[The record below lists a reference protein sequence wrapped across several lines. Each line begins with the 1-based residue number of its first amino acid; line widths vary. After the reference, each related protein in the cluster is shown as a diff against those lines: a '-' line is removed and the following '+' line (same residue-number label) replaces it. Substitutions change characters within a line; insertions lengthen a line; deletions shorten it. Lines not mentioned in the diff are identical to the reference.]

1 MSAPVGPQA
10 VLLQPELPLAT
21 VNGEPWLALPE
32 DLYIPPDA
40 LELVLE
46 SFEGPL
52 DLLWYLIRRQN
63 FNVLDI
69 PIAEVTGQY
78 LRYIEMMQT
87 MRIELAAEYLLM
99 VAILADIKSRML
111 LPKPINDDPEHEMDP
126 RAELV
131 RQLQEY
137 EIFRHASERIDALP
151 RLERDCWVA
160 QALAREEERRVHIDP
175 PPVSLQDLLL
185 QMAHVVHRTRWRIEH
200 RIVRDSLSV
209 RECMV
214 SILELLAQN
223 GYRRFEEFCSNDVR
237 PTRIVLSFVAALE
250 LARQSLVDLVQ
261 PSLFGPLYIQRTNPD
276 HPIAPQALENPSDE

>member
-1 MSAPVGPQA
+1 MTT
-10 VLLQPELPLAT
+10 LLKRQPSQPDLPLAT
-21 VNGEPWLALPE
+21 VNGEPWLELPQ

-69 PIAEVTGQY
+69 PIAEVAGQY
-78 LRYIEMMQT
+78 LLYIDMMQT

-111 LPKPINDDPEHEMDP
+111 LPKPAPENGEVEIDP

-137 EIFRHASERIDALP
+137 ETFRQAAERIDTLP
-151 RLERDCWVA
+151 RLERDYWVA
-160 QALAREEERRVHIDP
+160 QALAREDERRVHVDP
-175 PPVSLQDLLL
+175 PPVSLENLLL
-185 QMAHVVHRTRWRIEH
+185 EMARVIHRSRWRVEH

-214 SILELLAQN
+214 SILELLTPG
-223 GYRRFEEFCSNDVR
+223 GYRRFEEFYSNDVR
-237 PTRIVLSFVAALE
+237 PTRIVLSFVAMLE
-250 LARQSLVDLVQ
+250 LARQSLVELVQ
-261 PSLFGPLYIQRTNPD
+261 PTLFGPLYIHRSD
-276 HPIAPQALENPSDE
+276 HEQPSP

>member
-1 MSAPVGPQA
+1 MTPS
-10 VLLQPELPLAT
+10 LKRQPSQPDLPLAT
-21 VNGEPWLALPE
+21 VNGEPWLELPQ

-78 LRYIEMMQT
+78 LRYIDMMQT

-111 LPKPINDDPEHEMDP
+111 LPKPAPENGEVEIDP

-137 EIFRHASERIDALP
+137 ETFRQAAERIDTLP
-151 RLERDCWVA
+151 RLERDYWVA
-160 QALAREEERRVHIDP
+160 QALAREDERQVHVDP
-175 PPVSLQDLLL
+175 PPVSLENLLL
-185 QMAHVVHRTRWRIEH
+185 EMARVIHRSRWRVEH

-214 SILELLAQN
+214 SILELLTPG
-223 GYRRFEEFCSNDVR
+223 GYRRFEEFYSNDVR
-237 PTRIVLSFVAALE
+237 PTRIVLSFVAMLE
-250 LARQSLVDLVQ
+250 LARQSLVELVQ
-261 PSLFGPLYIQRTNPD
+261 PTLFGPLYIHRSD
-276 HPIAPQALENPSDE
+276 HEQPSP

>member
-1 MSAPVGPQA
+1 MTT
-10 VLLQPELPLAT
+10 LLKRQPSQPDLPLAT
-21 VNGEPWLALPE
+21 VNGEPWLELPQ

-78 LRYIEMMQT
+78 LRYIDMMQT

-111 LPKPINDDPEHEMDP
+111 LPKPAPENGEVEIDP

-137 EIFRHASERIDALP
+137 ETFRQAAERIDTLP
-151 RLERDCWVA
+151 RLERDYWVA
-160 QALAREEERRVHIDP
+160 QALAREDERRVHVDP
-175 PPVSLQDLLL
+175 PPVSLENLLL
-185 QMAHVVHRTRWRIEH
+185 EMARVIHRSRWRVEH

-214 SILELLAQN
+214 SILELLTPG
-223 GYRRFEEFCSNDVR
+223 GYRRFEEFYSNDVR
-237 PTRIVLSFVAALE
+237 PTRIVLSFVAMLE
-250 LARQSLVDLVQ
+250 LARQSLVELVQ
-261 PSLFGPLYIQRTNPD
+261 PTLFGPLYIHRSD
-276 HPIAPQALENPSDE
+276 HEQPSP

>member
-1 MSAPVGPQA
+1 MSTPPGPQA
-10 VLLQPELPLAT
+10 VLHQPELPLAT
-21 VNGEPWLALPE
+21 VNGEPWLALPQ

-78 LRYIEMMQT
+78 LRYIEMMQK

-111 LPKPINDDPEHEMDP
+111 LPKPASEDLEQETDP

-137 EIFRHASERIDALP
+137 EIFR
-151 RLERDCWVA
+151 
-160 QALAREEERRVHIDP
+160 
-175 PPVSLQDLLL
+175 
-185 QMAHVVHRTRWRIEH
+185 
-200 RIVRDSLSV
+200 
-209 RECMV
+209 
-214 SILELLAQN
+214 
-223 GYRRFEEFCSNDVR
+223 
-237 PTRIVLSFVAALE
+237 
-250 LARQSLVDLVQ
+250 
-261 PSLFGPLYIQRTNPD
+261 
-276 HPIAPQALENPSDE
+276 

>member
-1 MSAPVGPQA
+1 MTPS
-10 VLLQPELPLAT
+10 LKRQPSQPDLPLAT
-21 VNGEPWLALPE
+21 VNGEPWLELPQ

-78 LRYIEMMQT
+78 LRYIDMMQT

-111 LPKPINDDPEHEMDP
+111 LPKPAPENGEVEIDP

-137 EIFRHASERIDALP
+137 ETFRQAAERIDTLP
-151 RLERDCWVA
+151 RLERDYWVA
-160 QALAREEERRVHIDP
+160 QALAREDERRVHVDP
-175 PPVSLQDLLL
+175 PPVSLENLLL
-185 QMAHVVHRTRWRIEH
+185 EMARVIHRSRWRVEH

-214 SILELLAQN
+214 SILELLTPG
-223 GYRRFEEFCSNDVR
+223 GYRRFEEFYSNDVR
-237 PTRIVLSFVAALE
+237 PTRIVLSFVAMLE
-250 LARQSLVDLVQ
+250 LARQSLVELVQ
-261 PSLFGPLYIQRTNPD
+261 PTLFGPLYIHRSD
-276 HPIAPQALENPSDE
+276 HEQPSP

>member
-1 MSAPVGPQA
+1 MS
-10 VLLQPELPLAT
+10 QPELPLAT
-21 VNGEPWLALPE
+21 VNGEPWLTLPE

-63 FNVLDI
+63 FNILDI
-69 PIAEVTGQY
+69 PIAQVTEQY
-78 LRYIEMMQT
+78 LHYIELMQN

-111 LPKPINDDPEHEMDP
+111 LPKPVSGDAEVEQDP
-126 RAELV
+126 RADLI

-137 EIFRHASERIDALP
+137 EVFRRAAERLDTLP
-151 RLERDCWVA
+151 RLERDRWVA
-160 QALAREEERRVHIDP
+160 KAPAREAERRIQVVP
-175 PPVSLQDLLL
+175 PPVDLPDLLL
-185 QMAHVVHRTRWRIEH
+185 RMAQVMHRARWRVGH

-214 SILELLAQN
+214 SILELLEAD
-223 GYRRFEEFCSNDVR
+223 GSRRFEEFCTTDRR
-237 PTRIVLSFVAALE
+237 PIRVVLNFMALLE
-250 LARQSLVDLVQ
+250 LARQSLIELIQ
-261 PSLFGPLYIQRTNPD
+261 PSLFGPLYIHRARVDPAR
-276 HPIAPQALENPSDE
+276 PAPRPELPRHE

>member
-1 MSAPVGPQA
+1 MTTS
-10 VLLQPELPLAT
+10 LKRQPSQPDLPLAT
-21 VNGEPWLALPE
+21 VNGEPWLELPQ

-78 LRYIEMMQT
+78 LRYIDMMQT

-111 LPKPINDDPEHEMDP
+111 LPKPAPENGEVEIDP

-137 EIFRHASERIDALP
+137 ETFRQAAERIDTLP
-151 RLERDCWVA
+151 RLERDYWVA
-160 QALAREEERRVHIDP
+160 QALAREDERRVHVDP
-175 PPVSLQDLLL
+175 PPVSLENLLL
-185 QMAHVVHRTRWRIEH
+185 EMARVIHRSRWRVEH

-214 SILELLAQN
+214 SILELLTPG
-223 GYRRFEEFCSNDVR
+223 GYRRFEEFYSNDVR
-237 PTRIVLSFVAALE
+237 PTRIVLSFVAMLE
-250 LARQSLVDLVQ
+250 LARQSLVELVQ
-261 PSLFGPLYIQRTNPD
+261 PTLFGPLYIHRSD
-276 HPIAPQALENPSDE
+276 HEQPSP

>member
-1 MSAPVGPQA
+1 MNTPATPNRT
-10 VLLQPELPLAT
+10 LLQPELPLAT
-21 VNGEPWLALPE
+21 VNGEPWLALPQ

-78 LRYIEMMQT
+78 LRYIEMMQK

-111 LPKPINDDPEHEMDP
+111 LPIPQTDEPQAETDP

-151 RLERDCWVA
+151 RLERDFRVA
-160 QALAREEERRVHIDP
+160 EALAPEEARRIHRDP
-175 PPVSLQDLLL
+175 PPVSLADLLL
-185 QMAHVVHRTRWRIEH
+185 QMARVVHRNRWRIEH

-209 RECMV
+209 RECMG
-214 SILELLAQN
+214 SILEMLARDGN
-223 GYRRFEEFCSNDVR
+223 RRFEEFCVQDLS
-237 PTRIVLSFVAALE
+237 PTRIVLSFVALLE
-250 LARQSLVDLVQ
+250 LARLSVIDLIQ
-261 PSLFGPLYIQRTNPD
+261 PALFGPLYVRQLKPLQPATPPTFENLPD
-276 HPIAPQALENPSDE
+276 A